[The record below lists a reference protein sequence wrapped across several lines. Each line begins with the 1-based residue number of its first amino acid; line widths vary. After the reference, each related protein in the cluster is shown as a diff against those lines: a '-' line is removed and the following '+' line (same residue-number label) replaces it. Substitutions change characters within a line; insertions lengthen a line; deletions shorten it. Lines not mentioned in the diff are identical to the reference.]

1 MLNSIVAIT
10 KLLNIYMRV
19 CVYMQAFFSSGKG
32 EPMIDHKSD
41 VWSGS
46 VTMMNVLVG
55 KGAKW
60 ESHDQVFTMCY
71 RISFY
76 KPISY

>member
-1 MLNSIVAIT
+1 
-10 KLLNIYMRV
+10 
-19 CVYMQAFFSSGKG
+19 
-32 EPMIDHKSD
+32 MIDHKSD

-60 ESHDQVFTMCY
+60 ESHDQVCTMCY
-71 RISFY
+71 SISFY
-76 KPISY
+76 KPISYSYIFYSLYFMHACI

>member
-1 MLNSIVAIT
+1 M
-10 KLLNIYMRV
+10 

-32 EPMIDHKSD
+32 EPVIDHKSD

-60 ESHDQVFTMCY
+60 ESHDQVCTMC
-71 RISFY
+71 
-76 KPISY
+76 